1 MSTRTVP
8 ARKAHT
14 GQPAVHPETRKVT
27 QPLIV
32 AVEANGDRSDEVP
45 RVPALREAVQL
56 VPPDRLTPHP
66 RSLAIYG
73 HEPIPE
79 DLKASVAAHGVLVPL
94 IATPGGVIISGV
106 RRWRA
111 AQALGLRAIPVVTHT
126 FEDELAERWAILE
139 HNRHREKTVTQK
151 LREAEEREAIVA
163 AWNAQRQREAGVAGA
178 QGGRG
183 HKKPLPKNLG
193 KGFDRHARMTAAV
206 VARDVGFGSHE
217 TYRKAKRLKEA
228 ADAGDTRAQQLLAA
242 VDRGEKTISAAHKDL
257 IRKTERP
264 SGQFNPKLWDVWIV
278 KARDSAFGISHPGN
292 IPAAIVENTL
302 YYFCPEGGLV
312 VDPFAG
318 GGVTVDVAKAMGR
331 RCLAYDISPRRPDIV
346 KHDIRNG
353 FPAEARGCDLVFM
366 DPPYWSMLKDRYP
379 DSSISS
385 LTFAEWKAFLS
396 TLARACF
403 TVLRDGGHAAFLI
416 QNQTGKDLPDGW
428 DYIDHVFLAWE
439 AFRAVGFRPVRRI
452 ACPMDPESLHP
463 HQVSWAKSNKRMLG
477 LVRDLVIY
485 RKP

>member
-1 MSTRTVP
+1 
-8 ARKAHT
+8 
-14 GQPAVHPETRKVT
+14 
-27 QPLIV
+27 
-32 AVEANGDRSDEVP
+32 
-45 RVPALREAVQL
+45 VPALSEPVRL
-56 VPPDRLTPHP
+56 VPPDRLAPHP
-66 RSLAIYG
+66 RSPAIYG
-73 HEPIPE
+73 NEPLAE

-94 IATPGGVIISGV
+94 IATPGGAIISGV

-111 AQALGLRAIPVVTHT
+111 AQAVGLRAIPVVTHT
-126 FEDELAERWAILE
+126 FENELAERWAILE
-139 HNRHREKTVTQK
+139 HNRYRDKTVTQK

-163 AWNAQRQREAGVAGA
+163 AWNARRQRAAGA
-178 QGGRG
+178 EGGRG
-183 HKKPLPKNLG
+183 RNKTLPKNLG
-193 KGFDRHARMTAAV
+193 KVFDRHARMTAAV
-206 VARDVGFGSHE
+206 VARDADFGSHE

-228 ADAGDTRAQQLLAA
+228 ADAGDARAQQLLAA

-264 SGQFNPKLWDVWIV
+264 GGQFNPKLWDVWIV
-278 KARDSAFGISHPGN
+278 RARDSAFGISHPGN
-292 IPAAIVENTL
+292 IPAAIVENTFH
-302 YYFCPEGGLV
+302 YFCPEGGLV

-318 GGVTVDVAKAMGR
+318 GGVTADVAAAMHR
-331 RCLAYDISPRRPDIV
+331 RCLAYDISPRRPDII
-346 KHDIRNG
+346 KHDIRDG
-353 FPAEARGCDLVFM
+353 FPAPARGCDLVFM

-396 TLARACF
+396 TLAQACF
-403 TVLRDGGHAAFLI
+403 AVLRDGGHAVFLI
-416 QNQTGKDLPDGW
+416 QNQTGKDLPNGW

-439 AFRAVGFRPVRRI
+439 AFRAAGFHPVRRI